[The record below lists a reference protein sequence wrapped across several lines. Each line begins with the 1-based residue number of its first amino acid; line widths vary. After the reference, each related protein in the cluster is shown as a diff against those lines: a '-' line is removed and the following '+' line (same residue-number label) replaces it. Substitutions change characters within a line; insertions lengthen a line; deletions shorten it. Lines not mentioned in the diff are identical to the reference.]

1 MLNSTYCKLF
11 WYRPPKEDLHYRGSI
26 FGDCLTRSKHWKSRD
41 YWEKGS
47 HCYLC
52 YLRFSESCRTRFW
65 AYQPETCHFITLSCI
80 TAWNNWSVGFCLE
93 AVGWWHLN
101 LKLWFSKSLM
111 CHRIIVL
118 FRIIAPSLRF
128 FVEFMTKKSTTYPGP
143 RGFYWL
149 FIACMSE
156 LRRERKTSGH
166 FGLQSHFHHPDASCQ
181 TLAITCLLAANVS
194 MIHSAGE
201 EWYLLTHLGGVNVRV
216 CAREYFHPQRS
227 RRFCLLNILRSKY
240 LYFTLCKKA
249 SGLLNRKA

>member
-128 FVEFMTKKSTTYPGP
+128 FVEFMTKKINNIPWSQRFLLTFH
-143 RGFYWL
+143 RMHEW
-149 FIACMSE
+149 AAA
-156 LRRERKTSGH
+156 RKKNLWSLWTSIS
-166 FGLQSHFHHPDASCQ
+166 LSSCWRQ
-181 TLAITCLLAANVS
+181 LSNVS
-194 MIHSAGE
+194 NHVLI
-201 EWYLLTHLGGVNVRV
+201 
-216 CAREYFHPQRS
+216 S
-227 RRFCLLNILRSKY
+227 R
-240 LYFTLCKKA
+240 
-249 SGLLNRKA
+249 